1 MNIFAR
7 ITAVVVAAGFLAAC
21 GTADI
26 ANMSVKGG
34 DFNKG
39 LRDGYVKLA
48 NSEYDQTDLSSG
60 DYFSSRAKMAA
71 MGKASAPEGISSRKL
86 VPPHK
91 AQLISAR
98 ARLVSALGKGAAK
111 VIPGQAAKA
120 QTSFDCWMEQAEEN
134 IQPKDIAA
142 CRKQFNDAMKQVE
155 AALAPKKKAKKK
167 KKKAP
172 QTTRYVVYFDFNS
185 SKLNKAGRNAVDFIV
200 GEVKKKAKI
209 TVTGYADRA
218 GNEDYNSI
226 LATKRANAVVAAF
239 DKAGLKNP
247 LSVAVFG
254 EKSPAV
260 KTGDGK
266 RERLNRR
273 VEVHVTQ

>member
-1 MNIFAR
+1 MDIFAR
-7 ITAVVVAAGFLAAC
+7 ITAVAVAAGFLAAC

-26 ANMSVKGG
+26 ANMSVKGE

-48 NSEYDQTDLSSG
+48 NSEYDQTELSSG
-60 DYFSSRAKMAA
+60 DDFSSRAKMAA
-71 MGKASAPEGISSRKL
+71 MGKASAPEGISSRRL

-120 QTSFDCWMEQAEEN
+120 QPSFDCWMEQAEEN

-155 AALAPKKKAKKK
+155 AALAP
-167 KKKAP
+167 
-172 QTTRYVVYFDFNS
+172 
-185 SKLNKAGRNAVDFIV
+185 
-200 GEVKKKAKI
+200 KKKAKI

>member
-1 MNIFAR
+1 MDIFAR
-7 ITAVVVAAGFLAAC
+7 ITAVAVAAGFLAAC

-26 ANMSVKGG
+26 ANMSVKGE

-48 NSEYDQTDLSSG
+48 NSEYDQTELSSG
-60 DYFSSRAKMAA
+60 
-71 MGKASAPEGISSRKL
+71 GKASAPEGISSRRL

-120 QTSFDCWMEQAEEN
+120 QPSFDCWMEQAEEN

-155 AALAPKKKAKKK
+155 AALAP
-167 KKKAP
+167 
-172 QTTRYVVYFDFNS
+172 
-185 SKLNKAGRNAVDFIV
+185 
-200 GEVKKKAKI
+200 KKKAKI